1 MNRLQAL
8 RNASV
13 INHPKIMPSRDRSEE
28 EKRVTGMYQHLIEEL
43 QYILNRVE
51 NQRSA
56 VDIRPGLL
64 VELRLEREERERLAR
79 GGVGIQAV
87 QEMEC
92 PVGIVGRFD
101 AAGDGRVGRHS
112 LTA

>member
-79 GGVGIQAV
+79 WRSGNPSG
-87 QEMEC
+87 
-92 PVGIVGRFD
+92 
-101 AAGDGRVGRHS
+101 AGNGMSCRDCWSFRCCWRWPCGE
-112 LTA
+112 A